1 MAGVIVLVSSGF
13 AAESDWRELELA
25 DLLKYQ
31 PAAEDRQEDTE
42 NTKTRKHK
50 NTKTQKHENTKTQKH
65 KNTKTLK
72 TQKHKNKKA
81 RKRKRK

>member
-42 NTKTRKHK
+42 NTENTKTQKHENTE
-50 NTKTQKHENTKTQKH
+50 NTKTQKHENTKTRKH
-65 KNTKTLK
+65 
-72 TQKHKNKKA
+72 
-81 RKRKRK
+81 